1 MLRVA
6 IAAIAGAL
14 LLSVLNAVTYGLII
28 PDAVEANRIAYEGL
42 VKDPPD
48 PIPYFLY
55 GLLWM
60 SLLAYA
66 FEYWANIR
74 SFARGAVAGAVYWGA
89 IVLGLNLNSVAHFN
103 LLENFFVIVPMKVAG
118 AAIVGALVGGVM
130 AAILG
135 WGNRGGS
142 IREPDPLARREEA
155 SI

>member
-6 IAAIAGAL
+6 IAAVAGAL
-14 LLSVLNAVTYGLII
+14 LLGVLHAVTYGLIL

-66 FEYWANIR
+66 FEYWAGIR
-74 SFARGAVAGAVYWGA
+74 SFARGAVAGAVYWAA

-103 LLENFFVIVPMKVAG
+103 LLENFFVIVPMKVA
-118 AAIVGALVGGVM
+118 ASAIVGALVGSVM

-142 IREPDPLARREEA
+142 TRERDSLARKEEA

>member
-6 IAAIAGAL
+6 VAAVAGAL

-28 PDAVEANRIAYEGL
+28 PDAVEANQLVYEGL

-48 PIPYFLY
+48 LLPYLLY

-66 FEYWANIR
+66 FEFWATIR
-74 SFARGAVAGAVYWGA
+74 SFARGAVAGAVYWA
-89 IVLGLNLNSVAHFN
+89 ALVLGLNLNNVAHFN
-103 LLENFFVIVPMKVAG
+103 LLENFVVIVPMKVAA
-118 AAIVGALVGGVM
+118 AAIAGALVGGVM

-135 WGNRGGS
+135 WGSRGGP
-142 IREPDPLARREEA
+142 IHEPDPLARR
-155 SI
+155 